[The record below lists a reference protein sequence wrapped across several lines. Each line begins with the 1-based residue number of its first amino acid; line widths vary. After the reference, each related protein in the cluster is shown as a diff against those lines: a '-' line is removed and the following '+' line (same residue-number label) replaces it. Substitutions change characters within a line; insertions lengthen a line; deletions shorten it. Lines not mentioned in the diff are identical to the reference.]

1 MMISAP
7 EATLRGS
14 STMFLAGTVLDMG
27 ASDNI
32 INTTFAHLISLM
44 EQRVR
49 ATILLGNGGEIT
61 CQAACRHVPLRFDN
75 EYPPVIT
82 FEATSINSSSY
93 PLPPNTQE

>member
-14 STMFLAGTVLDMG
+14 STMFLAGIVLDMG

-44 EQRVR
+44 E
-49 ATILLGNGGEIT
+49 
-61 CQAACRHVPLRFDN
+61 
-75 EYPPVIT
+75 
-82 FEATSINSSSY
+82 
-93 PLPPNTQE
+93 